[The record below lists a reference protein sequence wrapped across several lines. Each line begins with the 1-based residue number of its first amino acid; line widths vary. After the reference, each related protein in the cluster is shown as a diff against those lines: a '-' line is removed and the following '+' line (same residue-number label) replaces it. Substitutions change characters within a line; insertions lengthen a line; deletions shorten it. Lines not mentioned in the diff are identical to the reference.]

1 MSGNG
6 RWLRRLAAS
15 PVPAGN
21 FVCAAISQANLG
33 FDHPLPVKPDRN
45 WLDRL

>member
-15 PVPAGN
+15 LVLAGN
-21 FVCAAISQANLG
+21 FVVAAISPGNLG
-33 FDHPLPVKPDRN
+33 VDQLADNPLIERC
-45 WLDRL
+45 